1 MSKRNNR
8 RMNEGK
14 KNEGI
19 NEMKKKEDWKNY
31 WKTGEKKLRKRER
44 KIMELETRIEKSKGE
59 KTWK

>member
-1 MSKRNNR
+1 MRGEKRMSKRNNR

-31 WKTGEKKLRKRER
+31 
-44 KIMELETRIEKSKGE
+44 
-59 KTWK
+59 